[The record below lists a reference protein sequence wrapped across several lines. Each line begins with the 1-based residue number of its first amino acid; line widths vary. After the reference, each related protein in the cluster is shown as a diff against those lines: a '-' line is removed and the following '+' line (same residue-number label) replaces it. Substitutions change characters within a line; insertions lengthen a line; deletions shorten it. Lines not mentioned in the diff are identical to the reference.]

1 MSHHNNNP
9 RRTKIVVTL
18 GPSLDDRD
26 VLRRVIKAG
35 ADVFRANFSHGTPE
49 THEQRIQ
56 AVREIAGEFGKAVA
70 VLVDLQGPKIR
81 IARFKNKK
89 VTLIEGQSF
98 ILDPSL
104 KDDEGTTES
113 VSLDYKNLPND
124 VTAGDTLL
132 LDDGRLVMKVEKIE
146 SHRIY
151 CTVVVGGELSNN
163 KGINRLG
170 GGLSAEALT
179 DKDKADIQHAVRLN
193 ADYLAISFPRNADD
207 VKEARALLNAAGGYA
222 GIIAKIE
229 RAEAV
234 THIAEIIKASDGIMV
249 ARGDLGVELGDAEVP
264 AVQKRMI
271 RMARSLNKPVI
282 TATQMLE
289 TMTYNTIPTR
299 AEVSDV
305 ANAVL
310 DGTDAVMLSQETAVG
325 KYPDKA
331 VAAMDRICLSAEKN
345 APPKMSSHRN
355 EFHFTYVDEA
365 IAMATMYTAN
375 HLDIKAIIA
384 LTESGTTPLWMS
396 RIRSGIPIY
405 GLSRH
410 VTTQRRMA
418 LYRGVYPIHFDITH
432 IDRKNINHAAVKALQ
447 QHNILHDGDLV
458 IITKGDL
465 IGIHG
470 RTNAMKI
477 VTVGNLPEI
486 TEPRAS
492 ASVATP

>member
-1 MSHHNNNP
+1 MNDL

-18 GPSLDDRD
+18 GPSLDDHET
-26 VLRRVIKAG
+26 LKRVILAG
-35 ADVFRANFSHGTPE
+35 ADVFRANFSHGTRE
-49 THEQRIQ
+49 THEQRISM
-56 AVREIAGEFGKAVA
+56 VRQIAAEQGKAIA
-70 VLVDLQGPKIR
+70 ILVDLQGPKIR

-89 VTLIEGQSF
+89 VQLKEGQRF
-98 ILDPSL
+98 ILDTKL
-104 KDDEGTTES
+104 GDDEGTEES
-113 VSLDYKNLPND
+113 VSLDYKNLPHD
-124 VTAGDTLL
+124 VHPGDTLL
-132 LDDGRLVMKVEKIE
+132 LDDGRIVMQVEKTE
-146 SHRIY
+146 MHRIY
-151 CTVVVGGELSNN
+151 CKVIVEGELSNN

-179 DKDKADIQHAVRLN
+179 DKDRSDIIEAVRLE
-193 ADYLAISFPRNADD
+193 ADYIAVSFPRNADD
-207 VKEARALLNAAGGYA
+207 IKEARVLLKAAGGSA

-234 THIAEIIKASDGIMV
+234 THIEEIIRASDAVMV
-249 ARGDLGVELGDAEVP
+249 ARGDLGVELGDAELP
-264 AVQKRMI
+264 GAQKQI
-271 RMARSLNKPVI
+271 ISAARALNKPVI

-345 APPKMSSHRN
+345 PSAKISKHRL
-355 EFHFTYVDEA
+355 EVHFKYVDEA

-396 RIRSGIPIY
+396 RIKSSIPIY

-410 VTTQRRMA
+410 ATTQRRMA
-418 LYRGVYPIHFDITH
+418 LYRGVYPVPFDATH
-432 IDRKNINHAAVKALQ
+432 IDRSIINQSAVNELQ
-447 QHNILHDGDLV
+447 KRNILKEGDLV
-458 IITKGDL
+458 ILTKGDL
-465 IGIHG
+465 IGVHG
-470 RTNAMKI
+470 KTNSMKI
-477 VTVGNLPEI
+477 ITVGNLPKI
-486 TEPRAS
+486 ILPDMK
-492 ASVATP
+492 